1 MQRATK
7 LDWNTYNPLDES
19 TTFKFTYRVVLLTF
33 TDTIDVQIIQTQ
45 SAINF
50 RDQFPVT

>member
-1 MQRATK
+1 
-7 LDWNTYNPLDES
+7 
-19 TTFKFTYRVVLLTF
+19 VLLTF

-50 RDQFPVT
+50 RDQFPVTWTYEIDVWFLPDFYVREI